1 MSAQYLYPQ
10 LYQNTIKDTDQG
22 FIDPQVLMASLV
34 LAFLMAEEVV
44 GDLAKLES
52 IALDRDDCVPWLV
65 GRAARS
71 QETNGDALVFWIMQS
86 LEGVELMASECPRET
101 WLITLQAQ
109 LAVERKRGRMTQAAV
124 VDADRAL
131 LRRYHG
137 PTNTFY

>member
-22 FIDPQVLMASLV
+22 LIDPKVLMAGLV

-44 GDLAKLES
+44 GELAKLES
-52 IALDRDDCVPWLV
+52 ISLDRNDCVPWLV
-65 GRAARS
+65 GRPARPH
-71 QETNGDALVFWIMQS
+71 ETNRNALVFWIIQS
-86 LEGVELMASECPRET
+86 IEGVELMASECPRET
-101 WLITLQAQ
+101 WLITLQAK
-109 LAVERKRGRMTQAAV
+109 LAVERKRGRATQAP
-124 VDADRAL
+124 VDPYRAL

>member
-101 WLITLQAQ
+101 WLITLQAR
-109 LAVERKRGRMTQAAV
+109 LAVQRRRTTQAAA
-124 VDADRAL
+124 VDPDRAL

-137 PTNTFY
+137 PTNAFY